1 MGNTLS
7 FTVKGK
13 KCLSKLDPHFINPQQ
28 GGWDL
33 PSLLFLLFTLH
44 KASQSPAAANWLLPV
59 QQLMGKDW
67 SSGIRCYR
75 PPGAAGPALQLASKA
90 RGGKGQTFPSQ
101 GHEASW
107 GPCMRHEKGGEV
119 KAALRLRACR
129 CAAAEERTPC
139 RGGPASVACPESPA
153 LFQTAYGTSQ

>member
-13 KCLSKLDPHFINPQQ
+13 KCLSKLEPHFINPQQ

-67 SSGIRCYR
+67 PSGIRCYR
-75 PPGAAGPALQLASKA
+75 PPGAAGPALQLPSKA
-90 RGGKGQTFPSQ
+90 QGGKGPDFPL
-101 GHEASW
+101 
-107 GPCMRHEKGGEV
+107 P
-119 KAALRLRACR
+119 
-129 CAAAEERTPC
+129 
-139 RGGPASVACPESPA
+139 
-153 LFQTAYGTSQ
+153 GT